1 MRHRA
6 GAILIEDGKVALIER
21 HRAGTHYFVFP
32 GGGIDQNE
40 SPEQAAIREMLE
52 ETGLQVEIRQKIV
65 EIHFANASQHFYFL
79 VEKTGG
85 QFGTGKGEEF
95 TDSDPDDPNQGI
107 YAPVWMPVEEL
118 IKHDNV
124 YPASVAEL
132 VARSLSDGWPRDV
145 EKIIEKVG

>member
-52 ETGLQVEIRQKIV
+52 ETGLQVEIRQRIV
-65 EIHFANASQHFYFL
+65 EIHFANASHHFYFL
-79 VEKTGG
+79 VEKIGG
-85 QFGTGKGEEF
+85 QFGTGTGEEF
-95 TDSDPDDPNQGI
+95 MDADPDDPNQGTYTPI
-107 YAPVWMPVEEL
+107 WMPIEEL
-118 IKHDNV
+118 TKHDNV
-124 YPASVAEL
+124 YPAAVAEL
-132 VARSLSDGWPRDV
+132 VARSVRAGWSHDV